1 MASFIRTA
9 GDQDSASNGEMM
21 AQFRRLLLSFWMF
34 GLELT
39 RVNSIRKTI
48 KLDHD
53 SVQLDYPP
61 KSPDELPCHSATRTL
76 LSSPISS
83 AKPHLP
89 YQLTTIPLHLPKPR
103 LLHPRP
109 PQSDNHQI
117 ASFAEECRKM
127 FYTGDPIATKNVENI
142 IKNLPAASK
151 AAYTKQMATVRS
163 QFHRDAASSRR
174 AEVDKLLH
182 DTLPSSII
190 IKAVG
195 NDSSLWAMRSPRARQ
210 ERLDRL
216 KKLLMLIVY
225 GTWSEFIVR
234 LPFFNSLCAVLH
246 LMSLPARKSGSGKRR
261 IDWEIDLALFCEAG
275 GEPFLVDSIQFLK
288 GVLGFEDHLKPL
300 VASSLR
306 TSIGGTSTNTYD
318 AEESEDED
326 EGGGRDLVIGHADG
340 DDGLTL
346 EERQELEVDEME
358 LLGHQPSE
366 RAVEEGPFADSSI
379 SVSVEDSYGRD
390 RALSDPFLD
399 PAPHLNRAISQEHSS
414 PRITV
419 SPPATEEVH
428 HQPSPPSDLKP
439 TNENLRRS
447 PNQNSLDAP
456 PPTETRIFRSPSYLT
471 TSELRDLINLFPSFI
486 TVRTKP
492 LKFDRNGTLDASPVL
507 NSPSS
512 GTEKKKH
519 SNKIIT
525 GTTFAGHGVIKLS
538 VFEKD
543 PVGKEVLLGPQKLW
557 GQRRTPHASW
567 RSSSSSES
575 LPDGLEPLQLVRN
588 CILTA
593 WRGSSSSGSDSDKL
607 EGSYSSSESFA
618 DKLEL
623 LQAVANASRR
633 PGGSPGRRKCFMTA
647 WRLLQLVAK
656 LRRRAGASPGRRKRF
671 PTAWRLSR
679 PSKRF

>member
-1 MASFIRTA
+1 M
-9 GDQDSASNGEMM
+9 
-21 AQFRRLLLSFWMF
+21 
-34 GLELT
+34 
-39 RVNSIRKTI
+39 NSPLNLIPPNQ
-48 KLDHD
+48 LDHD

-216 KKLLMLIVY
+216 KK
-225 GTWSEFIVR
+225 FINAHCVR
-234 LPFFNSLCAVLH
+234 NMVGVHPFFNSLCAVLH

-366 RAVEEGPFADSSI
+366 RVVEEGPFADSSI
-379 SVSVEDSYGRD
+379 SVSVEDSYGQARGLKGKMSSLKGRD

-428 HQPSPPSDLKP
+428 HQPSPLGIGYNPNLRQPVHRTSSISSRPSDLKP

-447 PNQNSLDAP
+447 PTQNSLDAP

-543 PVGKEVLLGPQKLW
+543 PGWKGSFFERISMFFFRLFKL
-557 GQRRTPHASW
+557 
-567 RSSSSSES
+567 
-575 LPDGLEPLQLVRN
+575 
-588 CILTA
+588 
-593 WRGSSSSGSDSDKL
+593 
-607 EGSYSSSESFA
+607 
-618 DKLEL
+618 
-623 LQAVANASRR
+623 
-633 PGGSPGRRKCFMTA
+633 
-647 WRLLQLVAK
+647 
-656 LRRRAGASPGRRKRF
+656 
-671 PTAWRLSR
+671 
-679 PSKRF
+679 